1 MATEKRLTEK
11 HYDGTGYFM
20 KCSAQCENL
29 GYCEECTELRKL
41 VDRLGELEDMAEKVE
56 YMYAHLIR
64 QADTQSAER
73 IADAIFR
80 SDATPSKKKSG

>member
-1 MATEKRLTEK
+1 MASEKRLTEK

-56 YMYAHLIR
+56 YMHNFQL
-64 QADTQSAER
+64 E
-73 IADAIFR
+73 R
-80 SDATPSKKKSG
+80 SDIVDYVRKTHPIIRVLKGDCNGN